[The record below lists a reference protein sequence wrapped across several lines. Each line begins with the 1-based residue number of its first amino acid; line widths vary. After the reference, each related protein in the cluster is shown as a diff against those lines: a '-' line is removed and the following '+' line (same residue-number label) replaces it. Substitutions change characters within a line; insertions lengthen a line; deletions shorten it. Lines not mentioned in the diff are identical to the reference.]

1 MNFDM
6 AKMKKNNNTGVLV
19 IIQARMASSRLPEKI
34 IMKLDG
40 IPLIQHTIERAKKA
54 TNVDK
59 VILATSKDRLNDP
72 VEKLCRNLDAICVRG
87 EENEVLSRFIKAA
100 EGLHPEIIVRIC
112 GDEPLLDTKILE
124 KSIEMHKSAGVD
136 YSTTVGSVPKG
147 LDVEVINYDAL
158 KTAYENAKTEEQQE
172 HVTKYILD
180 NPKDFKIQKVD
191 FGKHLARP
199 DIALTIDTKEDF
211 EFVEKIYYL
220 LKKSNSLYSG
230 SLAEKII
237 EIVDNNEAER
247 KPIILLRADGS
258 KEKGIGDIISLIN
271 MSDYLKDNFEFRFAL
286 RDYEGGIG
294 FVKKKG
300 YDVLCIPVESSKEE
314 EVKQIEG
321 YCRLNKIKYCII
333 EIVPNDPT
341 YVKELSKFLK
351 VMMVDFEGSIEVY
364 SDVLLSWN
372 ISADGLKYDY
382 MDKNTLKLLGPK
394 YIPLGKELLNFQKKN
409 QNKIVKNITIVFGGT
424 DAFNLSFILLD
435 AISKIENKH
444 NFTFILGPGFAKT
457 DSFKEKAGKVKCK
470 VIISPKNI
478 YEIFSESDLVI
489 SGGGLTA
496 FELVGL
502 DVPFIGISKVPWE
515 IKRLKRMD
523 SLGICRFIAVDKNLN
538 GNVISM
544 IEELSSQEKRMK
556 MAESGKRLVDG
567 KGCLRIAEAIKSRWK
582 NDN

>member
-1 MNFDM
+1 
-6 AKMKKNNNTGVLV
+6 MKKNNNTRVLV
-19 IIQARMASSRLPEKI
+19 IIQARMASSRLPEKV

-54 TNVDK
+54 INVDK
-59 VILATSKDRLNDP
+59 VILATSKDKSNDSI
-72 VEKLCRNLDAICVRG
+72 EKLCRNLGVIYFRG
-87 EENEVLSRFIKAA
+87 QENDVLSRFIKAA
-100 EGLHPEIIVRIC
+100 EEFHPGIVVRIC
-112 GDEPLLDTKILE
+112 GDEPLLDSKILE
-124 KSIEMHKSAGVD
+124 KAIEMHKNMGVD

-158 KTAYENAKTEEQQE
+158 KKADENAKTEEQRE

-180 NPKDFKIQKVD
+180 NPKDFKIQKLN

-199 DIALTIDTKEDF
+199 DIAITVDTKEDF

-230 SLAEKII
+230 SLSEKII

-314 EVKQIEG
+314 EVKQIES

-333 EIVPNDPT
+333 EIVPNDAV

-351 VMMVDFEGSIEVY
+351 VMVVDFEGSIKVY

-372 ISADGLKYDY
+372 ISAADLKYNY
-382 MDKNTLKLLGPK
+382 INKNALKLLGPE
-394 YIPLGKELLNFQKKN
+394 YTPLGNNILNFQKKV
-409 QNKIVKNITIVFGGT
+409 QNKGIKNITIVFGGT

-435 AISKIENKH
+435 AISKIENKY
-444 NFTFILGPGFAKT
+444 NFTFILGPGFANS
-457 DSFKEKAGKVKCK
+457 DSFKEKAQKIKCK
-470 VIISPKNI
+470 IIISPKNI
-478 YEIFSESDLVI
+478 HEIFSESDLVI

-496 FELVGL
+496 FELAGL
-502 DVPFIGISKVPWE
+502 GVPFIGISKVPWE
-515 IKRLKRMD
+515 IKRLKKMN
-523 SLGICRFIAVDKNLN
+523 SLGICRFVAVDKNM
-538 GNVISM
+538 GMNVISI
-544 IEELSSQEKRMK
+544 IEELLSQEKRIK
-556 MAESGKRLVDG
+556 MVGNGKRLVDG

-582 NDN
+582 NGN

>member
-1 MNFDM
+1 
-6 AKMKKNNNTGVLV
+6 MKKSNNTEVLV
-19 IIQARMASSRLPEKI
+19 IIQARMASSRLPEKV

-54 TNVDK
+54 INVDK
-59 VILATSKDRLNDP
+59 VILATPKDKSNDSI
-72 VEKLCRNLDAICVRG
+72 EKLCRNLGVIYFRG
-87 EENEVLSRFIKAA
+87 QENDVLSRFIKAA
-100 EGLHPEIIVRIC
+100 EEFHPDIVVRIC

-124 KSIEMHKSAGVD
+124 KAIEMHKNNGAD
-136 YSTTVGSVPKG
+136 YSTTIGSVPKG
-147 LDVEVINYDAL
+147 LDVEVVNYDVL
-158 KTAYENAKTEEQQE
+158 KKADENAKTEEQRE

-199 DIALTIDTKEDF
+199 DIALTVDTKEDF
-211 EFVEKIYYL
+211 DFVEKIYHL
-220 LKKSNSLYSG
+220 LKKRNSLYSD

-237 EIVDNNEAER
+237 GIVDNKEAGR

-258 KEKGIGDIISLIN
+258 KEKGIGDIVSLIN
-271 MSDYLKDNFEFRFAL
+271 ISEHLKDIFEFRFAL
-286 RDYEGGIG
+286 RDHKEGID

-300 YDVLCIPVESSKEE
+300 YDALCLPAENSKEE
-314 EVKQIEG
+314 EVKQIES

-333 EIVPNDPT
+333 EIVPNDAI
-341 YVKELSKFLK
+341 YVKEISEFLK
-351 VMMVDFEGSIEVY
+351 VMMVDFEGNIEAY

-394 YIPLGKELLNFQKKN
+394 YTPLGKELLNYQKKT
-409 QNKIVKNITIVFGGT
+409 QNKGIKNITIVFGGT

-435 AISKIENKH
+435 AISGTDNKY
-444 NFTFILGPGFAKT
+444 NFTFILGPGFAKS
-457 DSFKEKAGKVKCK
+457 DSFKEKAGKIKCK

-478 YEIFSESDLVI
+478 HEIFSGSDLVI

-496 FELVGL
+496 FELAGL
-502 DVPFIGISKVPWE
+502 GVPFIGISKVPWE
-515 IKRLKRMD
+515 IKRLKNMD
-523 SLGICRFIAVDKNLN
+523 SLGICRFIATDKNLN

-544 IEELSSQEKRMK
+544 IEELSSPEKRME
-556 MAESGKRLVDG
+556 MSENGKRLVDG
-567 KGCLRIAEAIKSRWK
+567 KGCERIAEAIKSRWK
-582 NDN
+582 NGN